1 MPNQPKQPN
10 KIPKLQ
16 KIHHIIERLGPE
28 VTDILDHNKYDKN
41 NKQPLTE
48 KERGFMLGYFSLC
61 CIIDQIIEDTSD
73 TGITAIPMDPNLIEK
88 YLKEAPKNKDSLPDE
103 DNLPPELKK
112 LLDSLNKDE
121 LKGAGK
127 VLEALKGLFTDDKKD

>member
-10 KIPKLQ
+10 KITKLQ
-16 KIHHIIERLGPE
+16 RIHQVIGRLGPN
-28 VTDILDHNKYDKN
+28 VTDILGHNKYKN
-41 NKQPLTE
+41 HKQPLTE
-48 KERGFMLGYFSLC
+48 KERGFILGYFSLC
-61 CIIDQIIEDTSD
+61 CIIDHIIEDPSYQEMV
-73 TGITAIPMDPNLIEK
+73 AIPLDPNLIEE
-88 YLKEAPKNKDSLPDE
+88 YLKKAPKNEDSLPNK